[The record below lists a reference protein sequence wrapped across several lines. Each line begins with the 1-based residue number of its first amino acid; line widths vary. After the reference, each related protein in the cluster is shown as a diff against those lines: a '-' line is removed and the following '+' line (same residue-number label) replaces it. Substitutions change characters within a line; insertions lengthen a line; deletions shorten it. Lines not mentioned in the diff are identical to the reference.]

1 MKSPITKIA
10 AAAVIIV
17 AVILGLTITGG
28 PDVASVTWAEV
39 IEHIENAKTLT
50 WKVTSTEE
58 GKTTISRYMVFEP
71 SLMRVELPDGR
82 ILITDHQKER
92 TLILDTTNKTATA
105 AYARPE
111 MFDYNNYFKNI
122 LSFPG
127 VSAVEIGSR
136 EIKNRRTIGFKIEL
150 PKGNN
155 GTYGVFKNNEPIID
169 IDFILWTNAET
180 QLPVLIEKTL
190 FGSEGRIVHSI
201 TDEIVFDAELD
212 KALFN
217 LEVPSGYE
225 LQDSTEI
232 IKRMKSAVEMN
243 KILKACM
250 IYDNQHEQWPDNLQ
264 ELALSD
270 IDVNKY
276 IYLKPSGRFKDRI
289 IVLYDVYDTWKSGI
303 NVGFNDYR
311 VEFIED
317 ESEFKKLLE
326 NK

>member
-1 MKSPITKIA
+1 MKSRITKLA

-28 PDVASVTWAEV
+28 PDIASVTWAEV

-58 GKTTISRYMVFEP
+58 GKTTTSRYMVLEP
-71 SLMRVELPDGR
+71 YLMRVELPDGR
-82 ILITDHQKER
+82 ILITDHQQER
-92 TLILDTTNKTATA
+92 TLILVTANKTAIA

-111 MFDYNNYFKNI
+111 MFNYNNYFKNM
-122 LSFPG
+122 LSLPG

-136 EIKNRRTIGFKIEL
+136 EINAKQAIGFKIEL
-150 PKGNN
+150 PKGNSGN
-155 GTYGVFKNNEPIID
+155 YGVMGNNEPIVD
-169 IDFILWTNAET
+169 SDLVLWTDTET

-190 FGSEGRIVHSI
+190 VGSEGRIVHKI
-201 TDEIVFDAELD
+201 IDEIVFDAELD
-212 KALFN
+212 EALFS

-225 LQDSTEI
+225 LQYNIGI
-232 IKRMKSAVEMN
+232 INRMKSAVNMS

-250 IYDNQHEQWPDNLQ
+250 IYDNQHEQWPDSLQ
-264 ELALSD
+264 ELALPD

-276 IYLKPSGRFKDRI
+276 IYLKPSGQAEGRI
-289 IVLYDVYDTWKSGI
+289 IVLYDVYDAWEGGI
-303 NVGFNDYR
+303 NVGFNNYR